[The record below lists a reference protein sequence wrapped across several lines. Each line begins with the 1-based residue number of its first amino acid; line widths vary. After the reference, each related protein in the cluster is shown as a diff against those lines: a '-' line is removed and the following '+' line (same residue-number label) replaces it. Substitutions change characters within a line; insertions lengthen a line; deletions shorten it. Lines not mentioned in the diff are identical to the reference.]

1 MRRYLKEPV
10 EKYVKALASRT
21 IVPGGGSASAV
32 EAALG
37 VALNLMVIEFS
48 IKASTPEKHKI
59 SFLGAKKM
67 QERSLGSLIKL
78 ADKDSE
84 AFTELM
90 KALSAGKAARRAYIK
105 AASAPLE
112 VCKECLVS
120 IHITGMLLE
129 KGNKHLITDVGCAAR
144 MLSSAFHSARLNV
157 LVNLKYMDGAFAIK
171 AAKELETMAKY
182 VDAEERVIRSAVE
195 KELRPEVK

>member
-1 MRRYLKEPV
+1 MRRYLRQPV
-10 EKYVKALASRT
+10 EKYLKTLASRT
-21 IVPGGGSASAV
+21 IAPGGGSASAV

-48 IKASTPEKHKI
+48 LKDSTPKELKRT
-59 SFLGAKKM
+59 FLGARKM
-67 QERSLGSLIKL
+67 QEKSLGVLVKL

-84 AFTELM
+84 AFTRLM
-90 KALSAGKAARRAYIK
+90 KALSAGKPARKAYIE
-105 AASAPLE
+105 AASAPLD

-120 IHITGMLLE
+120 MQMTGMLLE

-157 LVNLKYMDGAFAIK
+157 LVNLKYMGGAFAIK
-171 AAKELETMAKY
+171 AAKELDAMSKY
-182 VDAEERVIRSAVE
+182 VDSEELMIRAAVN
-195 KELRPEVK
+195 KELCPEGK